1 MLASAP
7 GLGWSNPDH
16 PGHTLFPLFA
26 MLLSRGTIGDA
37 LIEEMN
43 ATGCEPLD
51 TMFETDE
58 GHRPRLATPSVVA
71 VVQHARSGLVLSD
84 ADGDA
89 AIDAMR
95 VAAQKRVEGILGHSR
110 RRHYGHAALLVA
122 SCLAFVP
129 TRREAEFYDM
139 GRGSPTAVLPPFRV
153 GGNRAGACEARIDLK
168 RAWCAH
174 VPAGGSGPAGFA
186 LTSGGPAPS
195 RAHSWAQSRSSNNQR
210 RQGPRGRNRRGSAIS
225 ARNCAQTVPTPIT
238 RNGRNHWGFGDCGA
252 LKNRRLDS

>member
-1 MLASAP
+1 VLLDDIPGAAALLASAP

-71 VVQHARSGLVLSD
+71 VILHARSGLVLSD

-110 RRHYGHAALLVA
+110 RQHYGHAALLVA
-122 SCLAFVP
+122 SCLAFAP
-129 TRREAEFYDM
+129 KRREPEFWKWAADLQQQYSRRSAFRAEL
-139 GRGSPTAVLPPFRV
+139 AQA
-153 GGNRAGACEARIDLK
+153 RARLG
-168 RAWCAH
+168 
-174 VPAGGSGPAGFA
+174 
-186 LTSGGPAPS
+186 LT
-195 RAHSWAQSRSSNNQR
+195 
-210 RQGPRGRNRRGSAIS
+210 
-225 ARNCAQTVPTPIT
+225 
-238 RNGRNHWGFGDCGA
+238 
-252 LKNRRLDS
+252 